1 MLYASHATGENYKL
15 SLPAPPPPSPLNRQV
30 PKYVSLLQDTGLF
43 HFFLDKILISL
54 AVWFFLVR
62 FHSSS
67 NCIKMVQQSI
77 IVILFFPCPAL
88 TDLCVSSSAS
98 NKETIGMAEK
108 THQTPPIKWQK
119 MKPYNNACMTDF
131 PWHRREDDVDT
142 VKSGVSAWP
151 LFCKPC
157 CAKMQTR
164 EVNRNLISKRGRS
177 STSLGLINVDCS
189 GRLKVCTRFIF
200 LYCWYCIPIVST
212 V

>member
-1 MLYASHATGENYKL
+1 MLYASNATDENYKL
-15 SLPAPPPPSPLNRQV
+15 SLPAPPPPSTLNRQV

-43 HFFLDKILISL
+43 RFFLDKILISL
-54 AVWFFLVR
+54 AVWFFLVP
-62 FHSSS
+62 FYSSS
-67 NCIKMVQQSI
+67 NCINIVQQSI
-77 IVILFFPCPAL
+77 IVVLFFPCPAL

-108 THQTPPIKWQK
+108 NIKPHLLIKWQK
-119 MKPYNNACMTDF
+119 MKRYNNACMTDF

-142 VKSGVSAWP
+142 GKSGVSAWP

-189 GRLKVCTRFIF
+189 SRNYFFIDGTA
-200 LYCWYCIPIVST
+200 YQ
-212 V
+212 